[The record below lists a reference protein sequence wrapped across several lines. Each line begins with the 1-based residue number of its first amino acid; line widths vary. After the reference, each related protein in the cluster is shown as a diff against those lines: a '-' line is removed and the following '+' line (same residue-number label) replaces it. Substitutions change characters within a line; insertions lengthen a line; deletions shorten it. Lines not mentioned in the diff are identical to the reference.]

1 MLYQFFIKRFTLP
14 PLRPQLIHGN
24 PYLNKLEST
33 LPENASTEVSFFMV
47 YGFHPPLPISMN
59 HDFNKIEFSLP
70 KYVSTQLP
78 TYQTKLFLKG
88 KDL

>member
-33 LPENASTEVSFFMV
+33 LPENALTEVSFFMV
-47 YGFHPPLPISMN
+47 YGFHPPLP
-59 HDFNKIEFSLP
+59 LP
-70 KYVSTQLP
+70 
-78 TYQTKLFLKG
+78 
-88 KDL
+88 

>member
-33 LPENASTEVSFFMV
+33 LPENASTEVSFF
-47 YGFHPPLPISMN
+47 YGLWFSPSPPHFHES
-59 HDFNKIEFSLP
+59 
-70 KYVSTQLP
+70 
-78 TYQTKLFLKG
+78 
-88 KDL
+88 